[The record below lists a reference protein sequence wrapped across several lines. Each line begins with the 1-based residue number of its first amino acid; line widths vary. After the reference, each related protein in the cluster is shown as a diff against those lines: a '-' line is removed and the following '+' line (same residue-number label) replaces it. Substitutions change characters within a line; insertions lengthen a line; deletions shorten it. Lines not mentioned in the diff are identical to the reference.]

1 MTSRRVTAA
10 VLVAVGFGL
19 AVPAGAEQRARTRI
33 TPEDAPS
40 PSGERKAVA
49 RPAEER
55 QAVAR
60 PEPAEAPAPKP
71 AEAPPAPAAAGSS
84 RASRSNGPVE
94 VSPTVTTPA
103 NVGGVTIGKSFVVG
117 SPFSVGHTD
126 AKKGSSDEDGSRDDN
141 GDRSRRRGRDGYR
154 DDDVVE
160 VIVPV
165 YVPVE
170 VPGETIIQQ
179 ASSRPGPVSAARED
193 DDAAIGPASRRR
205 SYLRFVPWFSV
216 GQGITAGVPV
226 ILPPPHTFDEG
237 NVSSS
242 VQSPASDELTG
253 APGRE
258 YAKDVGGVAFGTTPD
273 DAAVYVDGV
282 FVGSTGDYAFDREP
296 LLLKFGGYTIELRAD
311 GYLSERFPV
320 YVTMGEVIPFSG
332 EMVDAR

>member
-1 MTSRRVTAA
+1 MTSRRVAAA
-10 VLVAVGFGL
+10 VLVAVGLSL

-33 TPEDAPS
+33 TPDDAPS
-40 PSGERKAVA
+40 ASGDRTAVP

-55 QAVAR
+55 QAVPR
-60 PEPAEAPAPKP
+60 PEPAEAPAPKS
-71 AEAPPAPAAAGSS
+71 AAPAPAAEPAPSS
-84 RASRSNGPVE
+84 RGSRSNGPVQ
-94 VSPTVTTPA
+94 VSPTVTTPT

-117 SPFSVGHTD
+117 SGFSVGHTE
-126 AKKGSSDEDGSRDDN
+126 ATTGSSDGEGSRPDHRDGSR
-141 GDRSRRRGRDGYR
+141 RGRRDSYR

-165 YVPVE
+165 YVPVA

-179 ASSRPGPVSAARED
+179 ASPRPGPPSAARED
-193 DDAAIGPASRRR
+193 DDAAVEPAGSRR

-216 GQGITAGVPV
+216 GHGITAGVPV

-242 VQSPASDELTG
+242 VQSSVRDGLTG

-258 YAKDVGGVAFGTTPD
+258 YAKDVGGVAFGTAPD
-273 DAAVYVDGV
+273 DAAIYVDGV

-320 YVTMGEVIPFSG
+320 YVTLGEVIPFSG
-332 EMVDAR
+332 KMVEAP